1 MEAMKSD
8 GSFQDGC
15 VHEIVHGDA
24 FTAFK
29 IPSTEYDS
37 TPYMMGP
44 ALVRYDIGITYSLR
58 QKSRH

>member
-1 MEAMKSD
+1 MKSD

-15 VHEIVHGDA
+15 VHAIVHGDS

-37 TPYMMGP
+37 TPYILGP
-44 ALVRYDIGITYSLR
+44 ALVRYDLGIIRSLR